1 MSIFLGERKRNKA
14 GIYLTKRKMSIEENV
29 TVEKKEQTSIKRHTF
44 SFKKNISFPLVTYLN
59 VNLCENFEAQNL
71 CFFALVL

>member
-29 TVEKKEQTSIKRHTF
+29 TVEKRNK
-44 SFKKNISFPLVTYLN
+44 PL
-59 VNLCENFEAQNL
+59 
-71 CFFALVL
+71 